1 MFNKYGC
8 PSIFPCAYDSPAYW
22 TDISMCTDS
31 GLSILCF
38 VLESTLSPSTP
49 TPVVLIAFTCSQA
62 CLPLKTLSFLKAS
75 STSQRSPHPQCQ
87 AHCLARARCLKSVY
101 QIVYLLWHSSFQ
113 PFLLVRDKEKKG
125 KLSQGHLFLMLFPL
139 LKTHFLKKLA
149 LWHHV
154 YYLCDFQTTLKSQAS
169 FILVLNL

>member
-1 MFNKYGC
+1 MCLWFSCLLNRYLHVHWQWLVHSLLCSGVHTL
-8 PSIFPCAYDSPAYW
+8 PIDSNTCR
-22 TDISMCTDS
+22 TDCIY
-31 GLSILCF
+31 
-38 VLESTLSPSTP
+38 VLTSLSPTQDSKLPEGIVHIST
-49 TPVVLIAFTCSQA
+49 I
-62 CLPLKTLSFLKAS
+62 

-139 LKTHFLKKLA
+139 LKTHFKKKLA